1 MRSPAPLFLCLL
13 VGCSDGLVDRDP
25 ARKNPLALETTKEV
39 EEFKGDAEVVDQ
51 EIEISNP
58 VTGALEAFEPSKQRI
73 AILEI
78 KHAVDIF
85 QATEGRYPKDFD
97 EFMQRVVKENNISLP
112 VLGPGFYYQYDVE
125 NHELLVVKGEKPEKE

>member
-1 MRSPAPLFLCLL
+1 MKSHVPLILCLL

-39 EEFKGDAEVVDQ
+39 EEFKGDAKVVDQ

-58 VTGALEAFEPSKQRI
+58 ITGALEAFEPTKQRL

-78 KHAVDIF
+78 KQAVDIF

-97 EFMQRVVKENNISLP
+97 EFMQRVVKENNIRLP

-125 NHELLVVKGEKPEKE
+125 NHELVVVKGEKPEQQ